1 MNKCYRIVWNIARN
15 MFIVVSERS
24 RGDNRVRT
32 TVAGVLLSTV
42 GIMTSAAL
50 AADKG
55 PQSGETIILN
65 NGDTITSLSGET
77 GIDSTVTGGQGVQ
90 IEGKASISVT
100 GDSGSIGVKL
110 DNGVI
115 NDLGNDTQINV
126 TDTGSTTT
134 SSTNGVYINKVNPG
148 TRIDANNLLIN
159 VASNNTAY
167 GVYIHGMDSSLDF
180 GQGSKINVESQNG
193 NSTGV
198 FFYDG
203 GNTFTMDG
211 GSIHVTSNSA
221 GKATGIDTSRA
232 EKTTLNLGDNT
243 HIEINSGTERGS
255 GLYFG
260 KDTTL
265 NANGLVID
273 VTTLDSANTVM
284 IYGIQT
290 GSNNHINLGEGSK
303 ITLSTP
309 GGTAYGL
316 TSGRGSQIAANNLT
330 IDVSTTSTGHT
341 SGRGADI
348 SGNIDFGH
356 DSTITVAG
364 FSEGYGLFVGDY
376 SATKKEDVTAAAHAE
391 NLTIEVTGGK
401 TEGIRI
407 EGGLVDLGSG
417 SSISATGTAS
427 TIYLTGRGYGELDA
441 DNLTVKTAQG
451 TAITAQSSM
460 YATVVNIGE
469 GSTIDG
475 RSDTAKTYGL
485 IANTSFSDPS
495 TINFNGSQDNRNTIY
510 ASGGYGASAQFSGST
525 INISNTD
532 IIMNGANSYGLSA
545 IGNNSFT
552 RAGIINASN
561 MNIDMTGA
569 SNASGVMVQQG
580 GIVNLSGD
588 TSIKTNDDGI
598 AIWVPK
604 VSSGSNILPGGTIN
618 GTGKMTII
626 GDIVNSGWG
635 YINLTM
641 DAGSYFEGATSINH
655 DFNTRGLDSELNL
668 TLADQGK
675 WLVTDSSTLTS
686 LDNAGTVELAADS
699 TLHANSLTLQE
710 SSILNVDLSAAAL
723 ASANSAPLITG
734 GEIALGGDL
743 HISNSGNALDIGTLT
758 SDAQLQDIE
767 AITLI
772 DTDSSITGDFASLST
787 DTDSMPDYL
796 SVFGQISATDNTQYQ
811 LGVGLSWYAGLSGS
825 VATPAHGTF
834 TLDGGKQFTVNSQLE
849 DVASDTRS
857 GWDGKSLTKKGEGT
871 LTLTSNNTYSGTTAV
886 QEGTLWLTE
895 TGVIGAAGSQQ
906 YVTVGQG
913 STLGGNGT
921 VNGNVDNAGTLRFG
935 DNTAAQSSFIIN
947 GNVTN
952 KGSIASSG
960 TTPGNTLTIN
970 GNYTGNGGNLTLNT
984 YLGDDSSPTDELIV
998 SGDVDG
1004 KTTLYINQAGGEGAF
1019 TDQGIEIV
1027 NVGGTS
1033 TDDAFSLG
1041 NRVLIGPYEYRLY
1054 EDNENWY
1061 LRSQAEAPDDGGDIT
1076 PVDPDDDG
1084 SDVTPVDPDDGGS
1097 DVTPVDPD
1105 DSGGDVTPVDP
1116 DDGGSDV
1123 TPVDPDDGGS
1133 DVTPVDP
1140 DDGGSDVTPVDPDD
1154 GGSDVTPVDPDD
1166 GGSDGK
1172 PSNPQYRAD
1181 IGAYLGNQW
1190 LARELQMQTLFDRE
1204 DSQYRSH
1211 EGDLWLRVKGGNTD
1225 STAADGNVDMD
1236 SDYVR
1241 FQLGGDIATW
1251 NNGQQS
1257 LTLGLMGSYI
1267 NGSTDST
1274 GNRGAD
1280 DSQFSATG
1288 DIDGYNLGV
1297 YATWY
1302 ADAMRHRGWYIDSW
1316 YQYGFYDNS
1325 VENGDAGTTHYD
1337 STANALSLESGYRYT
1352 MDFASNQS
1360 LSLIPQ
1366 LQVVWQSYKAD
1377 SVQAHNTR
1385 IDGQN
1390 SENWTTRL
1398 GLRVEGSSPTTNA
1411 VLQPFAEVNWLHM
1424 TDDMAVSFDNSAVN
1438 LDLPADRAEI
1448 KFGIQ
1453 AAINNQW
1460 NISAQA
1466 TGQKGNNDFSDLS
1479 GSVNLHY
1486 SW

>member
-90 IEGKASISVT
+90 IEGKASINVT

-273 VTTLDSANTVM
+273 VTTADSANTVM

-330 IDVSTTSTGHT
+330 IDVSTTSTEHT

-545 IGNNSFT
+545 IGDNSFT

-588 TSIKTNDDGI
+588 TTIKTNDDGI

-655 DFNTRGLDSELNL
+655 DFNTRGLDSELSL

-767 AITLI
+767 TITLI
-772 DTDSSITGDFASLST
+772 DTDTAITEDFASLST
-787 DTDSMPDYL
+787 DTDSIPDYL

-811 LGVGLSWYAGLSGS
+811 LGVGLSWYAGQSGS

-913 STLGGNGT
+913 STLGGNGA
-921 VNGNVDNAGTLRFG
+921 VNSNVDNAGTLRFG
-935 DNTAAQSSFIIN
+935 DNTAAQSGFIIN

-970 GNYTGNGGNLTLNT
+970 GNYTGTGGNLTLNT

-998 SGDVDG
+998 AGDVDG

-1061 LRSQAEAPDDGGDIT
+1061 LRSQAETPDDGGDIT
-1076 PVDPDDDG
+1076 PVDPEDD
-1084 SDVTPVDPDDGGS
+1084 
-1097 DVTPVDPD
+1097 
-1105 DSGGDVTPVDP
+1105 
-1116 DDGGSDV
+1116 
-1123 TPVDPDDGGS
+1123 
-1133 DVTPVDP
+1133 
-1140 DDGGSDVTPVDPDD
+1140 GSDVTPVDPDD

-1211 EGDLWLRVKGGNTD
+1211 EGDLWLRVKGGNAD

-1236 SDYVR
+1236 SDYVQ

-1280 DSQFSATG
+1280 GSQFSATG

-1302 ADAMRHRGWYIDSW
+1302 ADAMRHRGWYVDSW

-1360 LSLIPQ
+1360 LSLTPQ

-1448 KFGIQ
+1448 KLGIQ